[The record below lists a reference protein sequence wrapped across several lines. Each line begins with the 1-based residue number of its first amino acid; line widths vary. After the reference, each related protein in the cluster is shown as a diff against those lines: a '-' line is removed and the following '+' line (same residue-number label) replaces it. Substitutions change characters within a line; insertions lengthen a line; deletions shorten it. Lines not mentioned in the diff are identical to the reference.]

1 MLVAFSF
8 LLLLDYLSVGGNSN
22 IANRAPRAGASA
34 RPHAAV
40 TILGLRYTL
49 LMAEQIISLQAVAST
64 EFQPLTSTQN
74 ASYGISRSGT
84 PLGQP
89 PLPAWLRT
97 KSGKARQTVETGEQL
112 RELSIVTVC
121 EEARC
126 PNVGECWSHKTATFM
141 ICGDKC
147 TRACAFC
154 NVATARPGALD
165 PTEPERVA
173 EAAKRL
179 GLKYVVITSV
189 DRDDL
194 PMAAADIG

>member
-1 MLVAFSF
+1 
-8 LLLLDYLSVGGNSN
+8 
-22 IANRAPRAGASA
+22 
-34 RPHAAV
+34 
-40 TILGLRYTL
+40 
-49 LMAEQIISLQAVAST
+49 MAEQIISLQAVVNT

-74 ASYGISRSGT
+74 VSPSASLSGT

-89 PLPAWLRT
+89 RLPEWLRT

-112 RELSIVTVC
+112 RELGIVTVC

-194 PMAAADIG
+194 RDGGSGHWVSVMREVRRQLPEAKLEVLTPDFKGAARCL